1 MNSGKLFHCWGR
13 SEGTEERQRGPSSSL
28 WLFPHTSKELLE
40 RRAFSE
46 RSVCATGSN
55 PTGGLTSRFTK
66 VSLAL
71 GMGNAW
77 ELSRQLG
84 HFLPLR
90 RVRFDHASF
99 LKLFSFE
106 HVVFRKKSHIHK
118 HSHKERTRRSEP
130 YRSGSQVC
138 HLNARLGTSPK
149 LHRASVSS
157 SVKWGQFRPQ
167 LYYSKNHNN

>member
-1 MNSGKLFHCWGR
+1 MGRGFLRKTVSLLGMEWGGQKR
-13 SEGTEERQRGPSSSL
+13 DRGALPLPSDSPL
-28 WLFPHTSKELLE
+28 ILTRNWLKNGQAL
-40 RRAFSE
+40 SE

-55 PTGGLTSRFTK
+55 PTGGLISRLTK

-77 ELSRQLG
+77 ELSRQLA

-106 HVVFRKKSHIHK
+106 HVAFRKTSHIHK
-118 HSHKERTRRSEP
+118 HGHKERTRRSEP

-157 SVKWGQFRPQ
+157 SVKWGTI
-167 LYYSKNHNN
+167 